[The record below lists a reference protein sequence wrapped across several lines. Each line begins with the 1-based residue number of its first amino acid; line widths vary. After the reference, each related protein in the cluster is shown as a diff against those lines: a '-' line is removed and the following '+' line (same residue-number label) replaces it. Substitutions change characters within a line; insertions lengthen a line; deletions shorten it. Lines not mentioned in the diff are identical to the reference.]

1 MSRNYDGDKS
11 YANYVKS
18 KGGRRTEAGYRRW
31 LNSRSR
37 SSSSYSS
44 SSISI
49 STDSSSSVNTGNSDD
64 VGCFLTII
72 IWLFALII
80 PGFAFPVFNL
90 LAVGGVGYLMYH
102 TQSEK
107 VVNFLDSHANIFQ
120 THGKPICVIWV
131 IVSIINMV
139 LLYFIGK
146 ENKKLYYAFVITLD
160 VFVVGFIIVC
170 MVWR

>member
-11 YANYVKS
+11 YARYVKS

-31 LNSRSR
+31 LNRHSW
-37 SSSSYSS
+37 SSHSYSSNSS
-44 SSISI
+44 SSIN
-49 STDSSSSVNTGNSDD
+49 TDSSSVNTGGSDD
-64 VGCFLTII
+64 VGCFFAII
-72 IWLFALII
+72 IWLFSFII

-90 LAVGGVGYLMYH
+90 LAAGGVGYLMYH

-120 THGKPICVIWV
+120 THGKLICVIWV
-131 IVSIINMV
+131 IIAIVNMI
-139 LLYFIGK
+139 LLHFISK

-160 VFVVGFIIVC
+160 VLVIGFIVVC
-170 MVWR
+170 MLWR